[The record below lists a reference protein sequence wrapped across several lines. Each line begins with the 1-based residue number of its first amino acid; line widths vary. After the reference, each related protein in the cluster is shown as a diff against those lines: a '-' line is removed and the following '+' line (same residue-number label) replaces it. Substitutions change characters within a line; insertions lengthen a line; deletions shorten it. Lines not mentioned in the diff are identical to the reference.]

1 MPRPRNPAGHQAEGP
16 GAAVG
21 GEGRA
26 PSPPAGGGE
35 TELPAHPSALPSRSL
50 HRTRDVVVGCRRRLR
65 LLER

>member
-1 MPRPRNPAGHQAEGP
+1 M
-16 GAAVG
+16 G